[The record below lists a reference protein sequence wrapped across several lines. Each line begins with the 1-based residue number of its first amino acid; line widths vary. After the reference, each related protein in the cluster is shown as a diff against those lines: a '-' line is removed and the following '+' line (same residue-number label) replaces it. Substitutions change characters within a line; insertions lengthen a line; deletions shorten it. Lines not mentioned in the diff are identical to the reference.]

1 MGRPSGRSIFKEEKE
16 MGRNYSQSTVEV
28 VGDLTNGLGVS
39 TGVFNTATYLLH
51 NGTTTGQFELF
62 KVYGRIL
69 WKRLFIEMIT
79 ASGGGAALV
88 QFTYTFST
96 PAITVKPLS
105 AASGSTAALV
115 QGSRIQCLGGAV
127 ATATGITVATGG
139 ASDLAV
145 TPGILGGIGFIGT
158 IGMLTTS
165 ASNSSGTAQAF
176 LYYVPMSDGAYVE
189 ANALPMAP

>member
-1 MGRPSGRSIFKEEKE
+1 MNYNPSTIARLSDIHNGIR
-16 MGRNYSQSTVEV
+16 VE
-28 VGDLTNGLGVS
+28 
-39 TGVFNTATYLLH
+39 TGVFNTATYFLH
-51 NGTTTGQFELF
+51 NGTTTGQFEIF

-69 WKRLFIEMIT
+69 WTHLFIEMIT
-79 ASGGGAALV
+79 DSGGGAALV

-115 QGSRIQCLGGAV
+115 RGSRIVCLGGAV

-145 TPGILGGIGFIGT
+145 TPGILGGIDFVGT

-165 ASNSSGTAQAF
+165 ASNTSGTAQAVLTYF
-176 LYYVPMSDGAYVE
+176 PMSDGAYVE
-189 ANALPMAP
+189 ANALPLAP